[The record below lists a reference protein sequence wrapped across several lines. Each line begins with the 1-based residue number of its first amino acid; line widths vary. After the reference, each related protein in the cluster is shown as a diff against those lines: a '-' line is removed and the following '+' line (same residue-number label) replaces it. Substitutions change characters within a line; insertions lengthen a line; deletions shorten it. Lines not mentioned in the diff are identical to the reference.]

1 MHWELFSPL
10 TTETPESATVL
21 SALPEGLL
29 YGYSVYTTFKMPL
42 SEQVIDL
49 HLQRLKKDC
58 KALGLGWRFTDHQIL
73 GQLKTLFQPNRPVFR
88 LTVLADVE
96 GYAAFY
102 HHADSSLP
110 ARLIVSA
117 REASTGTP
125 TGLSL
130 KVTPHQRPLATAK
143 HGAMAETIL
152 RKRQAKQLGFDD
164 ILLVSDTPEQCLVL
178 ETSTANVFGIRD
190 GVLRTSDPV
199 RDGCLPGITRHLIL
213 EAAQAMRVP
222 VDLSPLS
229 LRELYACQ
237 GVFVSNAVSG
247 IRKVDHIDGQSI
259 AWQASA
265 QRLMDSLS
273 YTVNT

>member
-10 TTETPESATVL
+10 TTEAPESATAL
-21 SALPEGLL
+21 TALPEGLL
-29 YGYSVYTTFKMPL
+29 YGYSVYTTLKMPL

-58 KALGLGWRFTDHQIL
+58 KALGLSWRFADHQIL

-88 LTVLADVE
+88 LTVLAEVE

-102 HHADSSLP
+102 DHAGQALP
-110 ARLIVSA
+110 TRLIVST
-117 REASTGTP
+117 RETGTETQ
-125 TGLSL
+125 TGLRL
-130 KVTPHQRPLATAK
+130 KVTPHQRPLPTVK

-152 RKRQAKQLGFDD
+152 HRRQALQAGFDD
-164 ILLVSDTPEQCLVL
+164 ILLMRENPEQRLVL
-178 ETSTANVFGIRD
+178 ETSTSNVFGIRD

-199 RDGCLPGITRHLIL
+199 RDGCLPGITRHRIL
-213 EAAQAMRVP
+213 EAAQAMRVA
-222 VDLSPLS
+222 VDLSPFS
-229 LRELYACQ
+229 LTELLDCQ

-247 IRKVDHIDGQSI
+247 IRKVEGIDGQII
-259 AWQASA
+259 AWQPSA

-273 YTVNT
+273 HTVNT